1 MPAAA
6 ATVPAMPRKPR
17 PGPAKGAPNAG
28 RPKRPGQVV
37 VQVRASEQAFAAFDD
52 ACEQLFHACRT
63 DVMRWWIED
72 AAAGRVVLT
81 GVAANLG
88 ADAVVLKLT
97 MPGEVAALL
106 RQAAEVGHCTSSDV
120 IREALVVVPKGGFVP
135 EHLRRLVGARP

>member
-1 MPAAA
+1 MS
-6 ATVPAMPRKPR
+6 TPRK
-17 PGPAKGAPNAG
+17 PGPAKGAANAG
-28 RPKRPGQVV
+28 RPPRTGQVA
-37 VQVRASEQAFAAFDD
+37 VQLRASARAIETFDD
-52 ACEQLFHACRT
+52 ACERLYKACRP
-63 DVMRWWIED
+63 DVLRWWIED